1 MNNLGMEAL
10 VVSVYK
16 RYGALLFED
25 AVQLQL
31 FLANPSNS
39 SAVAQIKQIRYTKW
53 MNQNIQGI

>member
-31 FLANPSNS
+31 FLATS
-39 SAVAQIKQIRYTKW
+39 IKPFK
-53 MNQNIQGI
+53 